1 MFAYIAPT
9 SILSIPLTVSNDIG
23 AEKYLLSPALV
34 FRPSSSLK
42 HQQPETEDGKG
53 ETNGNKINNT
63 CVSFCRMNF
72 RGWLLNCENSNSTIQ

>member
-23 AEKYLLSPALV
+23 AEKYLLSPAIV

-42 HQQPETEDGKG
+42 HRQPETEDGKG
-53 ETNGNKINNT
+53 ETNGDIIVTYIVLKLINNQ
-63 CVSFCRMNF
+63 SR
-72 RGWLLNCENSNSTIQ
+72 L